1 LFRPHV
7 FNVNGHNYN
16 EFRYDGHL
24 HADFDAE

>member
-7 FNVNGHNYN
+7 FNVNGLYYS
-16 EFRYDGHL
+16 EFGYDGHL